1 MGLHDGVV
9 ALVTGAASGIGRA
22 AAEQFAR
29 EGARAVV
36 VVDVDEA
43 GGRDTAQRIA
53 HSGRCESLFER
64 VDVSDAESVFALFER
79 VAERF
84 GRLDCA
90 HNNAGMSDSPVAFHE
105 LSAASW
111 QRMLAVNLS
120 SVFWCMQAEIRQML
134 AQPQLRG
141 RRGAIVNTASGAG
154 IVPAPGQPHYTAAK
168 HGVLGLTKCAAAEYG
183 TLGIRANAICP
194 GLTDTRMVRE
204 FLASSPP
211 GMADAVRRTVPG
223 GELGKP
229 EHVAALAVWLCSEQA
244 AWINGQGIVVDGGGV
259 MR

>member
-1 MGLHDGVV
+1 MGLHDGAV

-22 AAEQFAR
+22 SAEQFAR

-36 VVDVDEA
+36 VADVDEA
-43 GGRDTAQRIA
+43 GGRETAERVA
-53 HSGRCESLFER
+53 RAGCEALFQR
-64 VDVSDAESVFALFER
+64 VDVGDPDAVAALVERISD
-79 VAERF
+79 RF

-90 HNNAGMSDSPVAFHE
+90 HNNAGISDPPTAFHE
-105 LSAASW
+105 LRAASW
-111 QRMLAVNLS
+111 HRMLAINLS

-134 AQPQLRG
+134 SQPLVRG

-168 HGVLGLTKCAAAEYG
+168 HGVLGLTKCAAAEYL
-183 TLGIRANAICP
+183 TRGIRANAICP

-204 FLASSPP
+204 FLAASPP
-211 GMADAVRRTVPG
+211 GVADAVRRTVPG

-244 AWINGQGIVVDGGGV
+244 AWVNGQGVVVDGGGV

>member
-22 AAEQFAR
+22 SAGQFAR

-36 VVDVDEA
+36 VVDIDES
-43 GGRDTAQRIA
+43 GGREVAAEIA
-53 HSGRCESLFER
+53 RSGCEALFLR
-64 VDVSDAESVFALFER
+64 VDVSDAEAVTALVER
-79 VAERF
+79 VADRF

-90 HNNAGMSDSPVAFHE
+90 HNNAGISDPPVPFHE
-105 LSAASW
+105 LGEASW
-111 QRMLAVNLS
+111 QRMLALNLS

-134 AQPQLRG
+134 RQPPVRG
-141 RRGAIVNTASGAG
+141 RRGVVVNTSSGAG
-154 IVPAPGQPHYTAAK
+154 IVPAPGQAHYTAAK
-168 HGVLGLTKCAAAEYG
+168 HGVLGLTKCAAAEYVSA
-183 TLGIRANAICP
+183 GIRANAICP

-204 FLASSPP
+204 FLAASPP
-211 GMADAVRRTVPG
+211 DIAEAVRRTVPG

-229 EHVAALAVWLCSEQA
+229 EQVAALAVWLCSEQA
-244 AWINGQGIVVDGGGV
+244 AWVNGQGIVVDGGGV